1 MRVHVLQH
9 VAFEALGAMAPWL
22 EAKGAQLG
30 FSRFFGLPPSLPE
43 PADFDLLIVLGGPM
57 SVNDEELFPWLADEQ
72 RLIGEAVRAGKAV
85 LGICLGAQ
93 LLASSLGAAVYRG
106 AHKEIGFFAIEAVA
120 CTEPTVFRFPDSIEV
135 FHWHGETFALPDGA
149 HLLAKSAACA
159 HQAFQF
165 GPRAIGL
172 QFHLETTAESA
183 ALMLEHCADELVPG
197 HYIQSPEAIRA
208 CSAASY
214 AGINALMG
222 EVLDYL
228 VRPR

>member
-9 VAFEALGAMAPWL
+9 VAFEALGSIAPWL
-22 EAKGAQLG
+22 EAKGAQVAV
-30 FSRFFGLPPSLPE
+30 SRLFESPVLPAL
-43 PADFDLLIVLGGPM
+43 ADFDLLIVLGGPM
-57 SVNDEELFPWLADEQ
+57 SVHDGELHPWLADEEA
-72 RLIGEAVRAGKAV
+72 LIGEAVRSGKAV

-93 LLASSLGAAVYRG
+93 LIASSLGAAVYRG

-120 CTEPTVFRFPDSIEV
+120 STDAKAFRFPDAVEV

-149 HLLAKSAACA
+149 VHLAKSAACA

-172 QFHLETTAESA
+172 QFHLETTAASA
-183 ALMLEHCADELVPG
+183 ALMLEHCADELLPG
-197 HYIQSPEAIRA
+197 PFIQSAEAIRA
-208 CSAASY
+208 RPAASY